1 MPLSRQVKVLHCI
14 PTLGGGG
21 AERQLS
27 YLTPAL
33 CARGV
38 DVHVAA
44 LSGGVN
50 ESAIKRSNVTLH
62 WIPSSGNHDPR
73 IVIRLLRLA
82 RRIKPDLIQTW
93 IPQMDIVGGVVSCL
107 LGIPHVLTERCSE
120 EAYGLSWKNELRRC
134 FGRRAVAVVA
144 NSEWGRAYWSTL
156 RSKRPTVVIRNGVPV
171 KEILSAVPNQV
182 PIPNTESLPRV
193 VLAAGRFTE
202 QKNFS
207 LLLSALE
214 EIFTRV
220 PDSVAVICGEGP
232 LRDVLVRQTQAHP
245 FADRIRIHGFAEN
258 LWGLLKEVGVFVS
271 PSLFEGSPNTVL
283 ESMAANCPLV
293 VSEIPPHRE
302 ILGEESALFVD
313 PHDHRAL
320 ANAVCAVLEDGRA
333 ARCRAVCAASR
344 VAQLSVEN
352 SAGQYLALYQSLVG
366 SGGSHIEDLAHE
378 ARYDRLV

>member
-1 MPLSRQVKVLHCI
+1 MKVLHCI

-44 LSGGVN
+44 ILGGVN
-50 ESAIKRSNVTLH
+50 ESAIKRSNVMLH

-73 IVIRLLRLA
+73 IVIRLLLLA

-93 IPQMDIVGGVVSCL
+93 IPQMDIVGGVISCL

-120 EAYGLSWKNELRRC
+120 EAYGSSWKDGLRRF
-134 FGRRAVAVVA
+134 FGRWAMAVVA

-156 RSKRPTVVIRNGVPV
+156 RPKRLTVVIRNGVPM
-171 KEILSAVPNQV
+171 KEILSAESNRV
-182 PIPNTESLPRV
+182 PIPKTESLPRV

-207 LLLSALE
+207 VLLSALE

-220 PDSVAVICGEGP
+220 SDSVAVICGEGP
-232 LRDVLVRQTQAHP
+232 MRDVLVRQAQAHP

-258 LWGLLKEVGVFVS
+258 LWGLLKEASVFVS

-283 ESMAANCPLV
+283 EAMAANCPLV

-313 PHDHRAL
+313 PRDPRAL
-320 ANAVCAVLEDGRA
+320 ANAICTVLEDGRA
-333 ARCRAVCAASR
+333 ARRRVGCAASR
-344 VAQLSVEN
+344 VAQLSVES

-378 ARYDRLV
+378 VRYDRVV

>member
-1 MPLSRQVKVLHCI
+1 MPLSRHVKVLHCI

-27 YLTPAL
+27 YLAPAL
-33 CARGV
+33 CTRGV
-38 DVHVAA
+38 EVHVAA
-44 LSGGVN
+44 LRGGVN
-50 ESAIKRSNVTLH
+50 ESAIKQSDVMLH

-73 IVIRLLRLA
+73 IVLQLFLLA
-82 RRIKPDLIQTW
+82 KRIKPDIIQTW

-120 EAYGLSWKNELRRC
+120 EAYGSSWKDGLRR
-134 FGRRAVAVVA
+134 FWGRWAVAVVA

-156 RSKRPTVVIRNGVPV
+156 RPKRLTVVIRNGVPV
-171 KEILSAVPNQV
+171 KEILAADSHRVM
-182 PIPNTESLPRV
+182 IPKMESSPRI

-207 LLLSALE
+207 ALLSAFE
-214 EIFTRV
+214 EVFTRV

-232 LRDVLVRQTQAHP
+232 MRDVLVRQAQAHT

-258 LWGLLKEVGVFVS
+258 LWGLLKKASVFVS

-293 VSEIPPHRE
+293 VSEIPPHKE
-302 ILGEESALFVD
+302 ILGDESALFVD
-313 PHDHRAL
+313 PRDPRSL
-320 ANAVCAVLEDGRA
+320 ANAICTVLEDGRA
-333 ARCRAVCAASR
+333 ARRRVVCAASR

-366 SGGSHIEDLAHE
+366 CGGSPIEDPSHE
-378 ARYDRLV
+378 VRYDRVV

>member
-1 MPLSRQVKVLHCI
+1 MSRPVKVLHCI

-44 LSGGVN
+44 ILGGVN
-50 ESAIKRSNVTLH
+50 ESAIKRSNVMLH

-73 IVIRLLRLA
+73 IVTRLLLLA

-93 IPQMDIVGGVVSCL
+93 IPQMDIVGGVISCL

-120 EAYGLSWKNELRRC
+120 EAYGSSWKDGLRRF
-134 FGRRAVAVVA
+134 FGRWAMAVVA

-156 RSKRPTVVIRNGVPV
+156 RPKRLTVVIRNGVPM
-171 KEILSAVPNQV
+171 KEILSAESNRV
-182 PIPNTESLPRV
+182 PIPKTESLPRV

-207 LLLSALE
+207 VLLSALE

-220 PDSVAVICGEGP
+220 SDSVAVICGEGP
-232 LRDVLVRQTQAHP
+232 MRDVLVRQAQAHP

-258 LWGLLKEVGVFVS
+258 LWGLLKEASVFVS

-283 ESMAANCPLV
+283 EAMAANCPLV

-313 PHDHRAL
+313 PRDPRAL
-320 ANAVCAVLEDGRA
+320 ANAICTVLEDGRA
-333 ARCRAVCAASR
+333 ARRRVGCAASR

-378 ARYDRLV
+378 VRYDRVV